1 MQLSM
6 QIERPVSLPAAP
18 LPALVQGKIR
28 TSRHLG
34 KGMQQDK
41 TDPEPEL
48 RRCSWIVAIATN
60 RDREAFAKLFDYYAP
75 RLKAFLMR
83 RGAAAEIAEDLVQD
97 VLLNVWRKAAQFDPA
112 RADAS
117 AWIYA
122 MARNVRIDLAR
133 RQRRAEAYVKSEA
146 PFENDIDWPE
156 DAAIVS
162 EREKMVRAAMA
173 GLSTE
178 QTEVVR
184 LSFFEGIPHSEI
196 AERLGIPLGTVKSR
210 LRLAFARLREH
221 LDDLR

>member
-1 MQLSM
+1 
-6 QIERPVSLPAAP
+6 
-18 LPALVQGKIR
+18 
-28 TSRHLG
+28 
-34 KGMQQDK
+34 
-41 TDPEPEL
+41 
-48 RRCSWIVAIATN
+48 
-60 RDREAFAKLFDYYAP
+60 
-75 RLKAFLMR
+75 MR
-83 RGAAAEIAEDLVQD
+83 RGATADIAEDLVQD

-122 MARNVRIDLAR
+122 MARNVRIDLVR

-146 PFENDIDWPE
+146 SFGSDIDWPE
-156 DAAIVS
+156 DAAVVS
-162 EREKMVRAAMA
+162 ERERLVQTAMA

-184 LSFFEGIPHSEI
+184 LSFFEGVPHSEI
-196 AERLGIPLGTVKSR
+196 ADRLGIPLGTVKSR

>member
-1 MQLSM
+1 
-6 QIERPVSLPAAP
+6 
-18 LPALVQGKIR
+18 
-28 TSRHLG
+28 
-34 KGMQQDK
+34 MQQDK

-48 RRCSWIVAIATN
+48 RRGGWIVAIATN

-75 RLKAFLMR
+75 KLKAFLMR

-97 VLLNVWRKAAQFDPA
+97 VLLNIWRKAEQFDPA

-156 DAAIVS
+156 DAALVS
-162 EREKMVRAAMA
+162 EREKMVRAALA
-173 GLSTE
+173 GLSAE

-196 AERLGIPLGTVKSR
+196 AERLRIPLGTVKSR

>member
-1 MQLSM
+1 M
-6 QIERPVSLPAAP
+6 
-18 LPALVQGKIR
+18 
-28 TSRHLG
+28 
-34 KGMQQDK
+34 QDK
-41 TDPEPEL
+41 SDPKPEL
-48 RRCSWIVAIATN
+48 RRGDWIVAIAVN
-60 RDREAFAKLFDYYAP
+60 RDREAFAKLFDFYAP

-83 RGAAAEIAEDLVQD
+83 RGATADIAEDLVQD

-122 MARNVRIDLAR
+122 MARNVRIDLVR

-146 PFENDIDWPE
+146 SFGSDIDWPE
-156 DAAIVS
+156 DAAVVS
-162 EREKMVRAAMA
+162 ERERLVQTAMA

-184 LSFFEGIPHSEI
+184 LSFFEGVPHSEI
-196 AERLGIPLGTVKSR
+196 ADRLGIPLGTVKSR